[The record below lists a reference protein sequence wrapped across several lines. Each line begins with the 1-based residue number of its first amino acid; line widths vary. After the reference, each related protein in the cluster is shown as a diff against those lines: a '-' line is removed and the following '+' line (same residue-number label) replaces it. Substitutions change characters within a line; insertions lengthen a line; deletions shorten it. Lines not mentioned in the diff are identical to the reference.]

1 MNKKI
6 CITSTKSVGCT
17 FLDWSIHFL
26 SGQDNFYN
34 VNSEAWLPISSD
46 PITVSNAH
54 GHSKNHPHG
63 QKECKIFFDKFDTLD
78 PNRFYSA
85 YPIRLHMDTA
95 ASELKINLDNFSNEY
110 DNIVNYI
117 MNDYN
122 QMLETC
128 YQQNAKLIFVAT
140 NPTAPF
146 YFLNVRSLD
155 RWLLKPGQIDS
166 VDAAIDEIQNAFF
179 KESINAWN
187 NSGLCNAWDIRE
199 RRALDLRILSNPD
212 EVVTNFKSPHLWVD
226 CLDVWTRGDIVIQT
240 IMDYVEL
247 SIIPEQF
254 ERWLPIFK
262 KWQKIQLNEIQFDYN
277 YNHIIDSIINNW
289 YYKIN
294 LTFEQEIVI
303 QHFLIY
309 KHNLNLKTWQLE
321 KFPNNTQELHK
332 LLEPNIHPVA
342 KIY

>member
-34 VNSEAWLPISSD
+34 VNSEAWLPVSSD

-85 YPIRLHMDTA
+85 YPIRLHTDTA

-155 RWLLKPGQIDS
+155 RWLLKPGQIES
-166 VDAAIDEIQNAFF
+166 VDAAI
-179 KESINAWN
+179 
-187 NSGLCNAWDIRE
+187 
-199 RRALDLRILSNPD
+199 
-212 EVVTNFKSPHLWVD
+212 
-226 CLDVWTRGDIVIQT
+226 
-240 IMDYVEL
+240 
-247 SIIPEQF
+247 
-254 ERWLPIFK
+254 
-262 KWQKIQLNEIQFDYN
+262 NEIQKDHPIKALFYWPFTDGGAAAAK
-277 YNHIIDSIINNW
+277 SI
-289 YYKIN
+289 
-294 LTFEQEIVI
+294 
-303 QHFLIY
+303 
-309 KHNLNLKTWQLE
+309 
-321 KFPNNTQELHK
+321 
-332 LLEPNIHPVA
+332 A
-342 KIY
+342 KAIGLPLYERK